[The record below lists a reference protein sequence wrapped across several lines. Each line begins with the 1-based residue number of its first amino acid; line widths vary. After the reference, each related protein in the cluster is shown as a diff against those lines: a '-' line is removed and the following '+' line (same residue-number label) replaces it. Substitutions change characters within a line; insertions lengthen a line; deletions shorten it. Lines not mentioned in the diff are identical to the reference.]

1 MDGKNIPFAPLRDI
15 KKAIKDGFIFYGPS
29 LAWMILI
36 SVNLTYHAEI
46 IYIKSFADNAEER
59 SVKHGPVDF

>member
-1 MDGKNIPFAPLRDI
+1 MDGKYSLRPSPGH
-15 KKAIKDGFIFYGPS
+15 KEGHKRWFHLLWPS

-46 IYIKSFADNAEER
+46 IYIKRFADNAEER

>member
-1 MDGKNIPFAPLRDI
+1 MIT
-15 KKAIKDGFIFYGPS
+15 IFSQPS

-46 IYIKSFADNAEER
+46 VYIKSFADNAEER
-59 SVKHGPVDF
+59 TVKHGPVDF

>member
-1 MDGKNIPFAPLRDI
+1 MDLAGHEAFSKGKRGCEEMIT
-15 KKAIKDGFIFYGPS
+15 IFSQPS